1 MLHRSIKIFEVSMFS
16 ALAIAFAA
24 RRNVV
29 LAERHVPAL
38 GDAFAQQSAP
48 AAPIEAPAAAPKS
61 TELRR
66 AA

>member
-1 MLHRSIKIFEVSMFS
+1 MFS

-38 GDAFAQQSAP
+38 GDAFAQQAAP
-48 AAPIEAPAAAPKS
+48 AAPVEAPAPAAAP
-61 TELRR
+61 TPAELRR

>member
-1 MLHRSIKIFEVSMFS
+1 MFS

-48 AAPIEAPAAAPKS
+48 AAPVEAPAAAP
-61 TELRR
+61 TPAELRR

>member
-1 MLHRSIKIFEVSMFS
+1 MFS

-29 LAERHVPAL
+29 LAERHMPAL
-38 GDAFAQQSAP
+38 GPTLDDAFAQQPAP
-48 AAPIEAPAAAPKS
+48 AAPVEAPAPAPTS
-61 TELRR
+61 AELRR